1 MKEKEAEKKEP
12 DLAQILREMEDELA
26 RDVSKVTAER
36 SSFEEAEKQREEAQR
51 AAELSADTA
60 AKIGAA
66 ASKCKKEQQSMQED
80 DRLNK
85 IRARRRTRDLEQ
97 QAMDLLN
104 GTLES
109 VFKAADSNGD
119 GSLGRDEV
127 EAAFKKSDALQIS
140 DESLLP
146 VLEDIL
152 GNNGGRASFE
162 QFKEIAWRASVKSAV
177 PAESPLRA
185 PARGAALLRPKHQ
198 PFVGIIAPLSGARAA
213 AGVAVARFNSGR
225 AHGRDG
231 SSSRGI

>member
-1 MKEKEAEKKEP
+1 MKKKEAEKEAEKKEP

-36 SSFEEAEKQREEAQR
+36 SSFEEAEKLREEAQR
-51 AAELSADTA
+51 AAKMSADTA
-60 AKIGAA
+60 AKIEAA
-66 ASKCKKEQQSMQED
+66 ASKCKKEQQTMQED

-97 QAMDLLN
+97 EAMDLLN

-119 GSLGRDEV
+119 GTLDRDEV

-146 VLEDIL
+146 IL
-152 GNNGGRASFE
+152 DEILDKNGGRASFE
-162 QFKEIAWRASVKSAV
+162 QFKEIAWKASVKSAV
-177 PAESPLRA
+177 PSESPLRA
-185 PARGAALLRPKHQ
+185 PPPAVQDRASH
-198 PFVGIIAPLSGARAA
+198 FVRSDSGNWRA
-213 AGVAVARFNSGR
+213 
-225 AHGRDG
+225 
-231 SSSRGI
+231 